1 MSPVPFTIAPSRL
14 PRAALGVAV
23 ALTVASLGTL
33 VGGEAAA
40 ARTVTDVPGVVG
52 AIAFSGDG
60 LVVASQPS
68 GRGLSVL
75 RLSPGAAA
83 KVVLRDA
90 EADRDALVSLAASD
104 QALAVGLA
112 DSGFKHSRVLI
123 GPAAGPLREV
133 ASCSGQGLPG
143 PVSVF
148 GSRVAWG
155 DAGCAGT
162 PPGITIAGADPAVT
176 PRRLPVPGVPG
187 SIALGQE
194 DGGLVALMRDG
205 AASEIRSFG
214 AGTIGAT
221 VATSPY
227 PIAAVGVLGDGTRV
241 GLAGERGSE
250 CGPGRVFTVAP
261 GSDAR
266 RFVDLGGPVALGACL
281 GGEVL
286 GGTGDI
292 PRVTADRIVALIV
305 TTPADERRGETFS
318 IVSARADGSDRR
330 VLARGDDT
338 RALGDIAVDGD
349 RLAWAQPACYRGS
362 EVVIDS
368 LASPATY
375 RVRHCRAEIL
385 TRSARV
391 RDGRIAV
398 RVRCPLGCNGFAD
411 APRLAR
417 VTRFAI
423 RRGTSTLRVRVALG
437 SRRGARVKLRLHVAN
452 AYGVADSA
460 TIAVRR

>member
-1 MSPVPFTIAPSRL
+1 MSPLSLNTAPSR
-14 PRAALGVAV
+14 RALGVAV
-23 ALTVASLGTL
+23 ALTVASLGML

-40 ARTVTDVPGVVG
+40 ARTVTEVPGDVG
-52 AIAFSGDG
+52 AMAFSGDG

-75 RLSPGAAA
+75 RLSAGGPA
-83 KVVLRDA
+83 KVVLRGA
-90 EADRDALVSLAASD
+90 TAGRDALVSLAASD

-155 DAGCAGT
+155 ESGCTSAA
-162 PPGITIAGADPAVT
+162 PGIAIAGADPAVT
-176 PRRLPVPGVPG
+176 PLRLAVSGIPG
-187 SIALGQE
+187 SIVLGQR
-194 DGGLVALMRDG
+194 DVGLVATMRGG

-227 PIAAVGVLGDGTRV
+227 PVAAVGVLGDGTRV
-241 GLAGERGSE
+241 GLAGEQGSE

-261 GSDAR
+261 GGGVR
-266 RFVDLGGPVALGACL
+266 RFVELGGPVALGACL

-292 PRVTADRIVALIV
+292 PRVTADRIVALVV
-305 TTPADERRGETFS
+305 TAAGDERRGETFS

-338 RALGDIAVDGD
+338 RALGNIAVDGD

-362 EVVIDS
+362 EVVVDS
-368 LASPATY
+368 LTSPATY

-398 RVRCPLGCNGFAD
+398 RVRCPLGCNGVAD
-411 APRLAR
+411 APRFAR
-417 VTRFAI
+417 STRFAV
-423 RRGTSTLRVRVALG
+423 RRGTSTLHVRVALR
-437 SRRGARVKLRLHVAN
+437 SLRGARVKLRLHVAN
-452 AYGVADSA
+452 SYGVADTA